1 MEEMKKL
8 RMMELAKEGFM
19 GDIDSPLKPLN
30 VDSILDKIYAHG
42 LHSLNNNEK
51 EFLKK
56 QKK

>member
-1 MEEMKKL
+1 MKKL
-8 RMMELAKEGFM
+8 RMMELSNEGFM
-19 GDIDSPLKPLN
+19 EDIDTPLKPLN